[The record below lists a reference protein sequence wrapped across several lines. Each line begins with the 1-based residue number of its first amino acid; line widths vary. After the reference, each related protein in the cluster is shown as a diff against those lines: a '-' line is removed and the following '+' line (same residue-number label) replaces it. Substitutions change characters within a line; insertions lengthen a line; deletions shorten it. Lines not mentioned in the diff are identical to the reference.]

1 MRQSTR
7 PARRTY
13 LVECFD
19 PAGDGANLATADQ
32 ILADQVRATG
42 RSAVC
47 LGVLAIPDDEVAFYI
62 FAADDELAVREATL
76 AARLPLE
83 RIVECRLGRASPW
96 RRRRAAGPRR

>member
-1 MRQSTR
+1 MATVREVLGDR
-7 PARRTY
+7 PRT
-13 LVECFD
+13 
-19 PAGDGANLATADQ
+19 AGRG
-32 ILADQVRATG
+32 
-42 RSAVC
+42 AVC

-96 RRRRAAGPRR
+96 RRRQHRGRRRRRATGARR